1 MNKLEKI
8 ENVIIFV
15 TVQTIINEGI
25 HTPEELKTIKQDK
38 WEYLDYLVDACDKN
52 KYNLYI
58 LTKSDVR
65 YTIEKDKIN
74 IVDKFTNTKFSLT
87 SDNVKNTIIFQG
99 QSNAVEYV
107 IYDALFTWFENE
119 NYFVINNLQSIK
131 TASDKFLSS
140 SLLSKYNIPQPNYI
154 IVSECDIY
162 DSDGL
167 VKPDFFNYLHTL
179 YEDNINID
187 NAKDELKYVCKTLRG
202 SLGIG
207 VFIAYESEILSV
219 LQAIFALHKETNII
233 IQAYKANTGD
243 IRSHVFSFDLKNYEI
258 LAAMKRNKIKGD
270 FRSNVSL
277 GATTSKVELTP
288 EQEKI
293 ILDTAKAS
301 GCHWV
306 GVDLME
312 CINDDETDNVVIEY
326 NSSPGVEGI
335 SQQIKRNMFE
345 VIFEK
350 INKNLKNISES
361 INEGGNIDLKGVK
374 TYKGDYFVKN
384 ILLFTKSTDEIKNDG
399 TAYVKEITKYNPDV
413 KTYCFINETLNMSVM
428 NDTFMITDEQEQVT
442 LRLENI
448 HDTIIINRG
457 SIVKH
462 ETAMN
467 VCRMLEDTGFM
478 VFNPINTCLD
488 ANDKYRMK
496 EIFDENK
503 IACPRTIKV
512 TKEDMTDKKQ
522 FDKILNKIY
531 KKHDDKSKYVL
542 KIPNGF
548 GGTGVSTCDGS
559 NIFGILQTI
568 FAINPKQEMIV
579 QEFLKCDG
587 GDFRVHVLTTK
598 TGQTIMCAM
607 QRNKLDDD
615 FRSNVSLGASTKKI
629 ELSEQQEKLAL
640 SVAKAS
646 GMPWCAV
653 DIMHLKE
660 KSQDGYEDV
669 VIEFNDSPG
678 LDGISH
684 LIGKNMINVLLD
696 NLKPEDLQ

>member
-15 TVQTIINEGI
+15 TVQTIISEGI

-52 KYNLYI
+52 KYNLYV

-99 QSNAVEYV
+99 QANAVEYV

-162 DSDGL
+162 DGDGL

-219 LQAIFALHKETNII
+219 LQAIFALQKETNII

-258 LAAMKRNKIKGD
+258 LATMKRNKIKGD

-277 GATTSKVELTP
+277 GATTSKIELTP

-350 INKNLKNISES
+350 INKNLKNISEN
-361 INEGGNIDLKGVK
+361 INEAADIDLKGVK
-374 TYKGDYFVKN
+374 TYKGDYFIKN
-384 ILLFTKSTDEIKNDG
+384 IITFTDYEKSPNCESVMYMGEISKN
-399 TAYVKEITKYNPDV
+399 NPYIN
-413 KTYCFINETLNMSVM
+413 TYILDSEKLNAFVM
-428 NDTFMITDEQEQVT
+428 NDIINITDDNINVT
-442 LRLENI
+442 LNPFNKY
-448 HDTIIINRG
+448 DTIIIGRG
-457 SIVKH
+457 SIDKYNNAVQ
-462 ETAMN
+462 
-467 VCRMLEDTGFM
+467 VCKMLEYYGFM
-478 VFNPINTCLD
+478 IFNPID
-488 ANDKYRMK
+488 ACVISNNKYRIK
-496 EIFDENK
+496 ELCDENK
-503 IACPRTIKV
+503 IPTPRTIKV
-512 TKEDMTDKKQ
+512 TIDDIEDKKQ
-522 FDKILNKIY
+522 FEKLLNKIY

-542 KIPNGF
+542 KILRGM
-548 GGTGVSTCDGS
+548 GGKGVSICDGS
-559 NIFGILQTI
+559 NIYGILQTI
-568 FAINPKQEMIV
+568 FTINPEQEMII
-579 QEFLKCDG
+579 QEFVKCDG
-587 GDFRVHVLTTK
+587 GDLRVHVLTTK
-598 TGQTIMCAM
+598 TKQTILCSM
-607 QRNKLDDD
+607 QRNQIDDD
-615 FRSNVSLGASTKKI
+615 FRTNVSLGASTKKI
-629 ELSEQQEKLAL
+629 ELSKEQEKLAL
-640 SVAKAS
+640 SIAKAS
-646 GMPWCAV
+646 GMHWCAV

-660 KSQDGYEDV
+660 KSQDGYSDIL
-669 VIEFNDSPG
+669 IEYNNSPG
-678 LDGISH
+678 FDGISH
-684 LIGKNMINVLLD
+684 LLGKNIINILLD